1 MYVIQYLSDTATL
14 GLASPQEK
22 GEKVMALLAVN
33 VRNQLRGKVKNII
46 WGDVVSEVEIETSA
60 GIITSVVTTRS
71 IRELALDKGTEV
83 LGLVKATDVAI
94 ARV

>member
-1 MYVIQYLSDTATL
+1 MHVIRYLSDTATL
-14 GLASPQEK
+14 GLSAPHEK

-33 VRNQLRGKVKNII
+33 VRNQLRGTVKNII

-60 GIITSVVTTRS
+60 GIITSVVTSRS
-71 IRELALDKGTEV
+71 IRELALDKGSEV

-94 ARV
+94 AKV